1 MSTLTRRFLPLALGV
16 VLVGG
21 LIAGVAGTSFA
32 QGDAAGVAAS
42 HSESAAE
49 LTADAEADRLAT
61 EAVAAQKPAACP
73 SRTTA
78 KMCTLYR
85 AALTASSAG
94 KYKWDSIGCYR
105 KDSLPYHPE
114 GRACDLV
121 YGSIGKKAAGD
132 NLSDGTAM
140 KNWLVKNHTKYK
152 IDHIIWRGVIY
163 SPNGNWKG
171 HSQPN
176 CSSSKI
182 TACHYDHVHVS
193 VVR

>member
-1 MSTLTRRFLPLALGV
+1 MSTFTKRILPLALGV
-16 VLVGG
+16 ALVGG

-32 QGDAAGVAAS
+32 QGDSTALSAS
-42 HSESAAE
+42 HSESVAD
-49 LTADAEADRLAT
+49 LTADAETDRIAAEALA
-61 EAVAAQKPAACP
+61 AAKPVPCP
-73 SRTTA
+73 ARTTA

-85 AALTASSAG
+85 AALTASTAG

-105 KDSLPYHPE
+105 QDRLPYHPE

-121 YGSIGKKAAGD
+121 YGTIGRRAAGD

-171 HSQPN
+171 HPQPN
-176 CSSSKI
+176 CNSGKI
-182 TACHYDHVHVS
+182 TECHYDHVHVA